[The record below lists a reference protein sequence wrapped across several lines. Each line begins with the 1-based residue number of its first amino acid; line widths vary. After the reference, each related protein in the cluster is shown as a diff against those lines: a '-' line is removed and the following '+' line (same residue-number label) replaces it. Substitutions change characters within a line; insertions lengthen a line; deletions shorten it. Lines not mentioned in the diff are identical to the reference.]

1 MSQLAKKAFYN
12 LLTTVG
18 SAGVHAEYPNDFEYY
33 MVGLELVKYNGIT
46 IDMLIFPVL
55 PKQIKRSEH
64 TATNIKKTMGGVSVV
79 KTSSFVPIDFSIS
92 GNFGR
97 KFKVLV
103 QSDAILDFQAL
114 RYSLATGT
122 TQRDYVDQDIISG
135 SKFSKPAFN
144 YAIKTGYGVTKV
156 LEAIVN
162 KSRGSIDN
170 KPNRLIF
177 YNLAYGES
185 YLVEIIDFEVSQGLE
200 NNMIWNYSLNMKAIA
215 PLEMVEWTRERSV
228 KSVLISS
235 ALQKGINGVANTA
248 KSLINNYVSGV

>member
-1 MSQLAKKAFYN
+1 MSQLAKEAFYN

-18 SAGVHAEYPNDFEYY
+18 SAGANAMYPNDFEYY

-46 IDMLIFPVL
+46 IDMLIFPIL
-55 PKQIKRSEH
+55 PKQIKRSDH
-64 TATNIKKTMGGVSVV
+64 TSTNVKKTMGGVSVV
-79 KTSSFVPIDFSIS
+79 KTSSFIPIDFSLS

-97 KFKVLV
+97 KFRVLV
-103 QSDAILDFQAL
+103 QSDSILDFQAL
-114 RYSLATGT
+114 RYSLLSGT
-122 TQRDYVDQDIISG
+122 SYRDYLDQDLISG
-135 SKFSKPAFN
+135 SKFSKPTFN

-185 YLVEIIDFEVSQGLE
+185 YLVEIIDFEVSQNLE
-200 NNMIWNYSLNMKAIA
+200 SNMIWNYSISMKAIA
-215 PLEMVEWTRERSV
+215 PLEMVEWERERSV
-228 KSVLISS
+228 KSVLLSS
-235 ALQKGINGVANTA
+235 AIQKSVNNIANTA
-248 KSLINNYVSGV
+248 KTFVNDYV

>member
-1 MSQLAKKAFYN
+1 MSQLAKEAFYN

-18 SAGVHAEYPNDFEYY
+18 GAGLHAMYPNDFEYY
-33 MVGLELVKYNGIT
+33 MIGLELVKYNGIT

-64 TATNIKKTMGGVSVV
+64 TATNIKKTMGGVSVI
-79 KTSSFVPIDFSIS
+79 KTSSFIPIDFSLS

-97 KFKVLV
+97 KFRVLL
-103 QSDAILDFQAL
+103 QSDSIIDFQAL
-114 RYSLATGT
+114 RYSLVAGVS
-122 TQRDYVDQDIISG
+122 QRDYVDQDIISG
-135 SKFSKPAFN
+135 SKFSKLAFN
-144 YAIKTGYGVTKV
+144 YTVKTGYGVTKI

-177 YNLAYGES
+177 YNFAFGES
-185 YLVEIIDFEVSQGLE
+185 YLVEVIDFEVSQSIE
-200 NNMIWNYSLNMKAIA
+200 TNMIWNYSLNMKAIA

-228 KSVLISS
+228 KSVLLSGAI
-235 ALQKGINGVANTA
+235 QKSINIVANTA
-248 KSLINNYVSGV
+248 KNLINDYV